1 MVVGPLTG
9 AEGGGDGVEI
19 DGGVPAPEFLV
30 ANPVASL
37 DLPGLLGPARLD
49 VAEPDPRRFQR
60 ESKHQ
65 GTPRSLNSLGNGSA
79 GRMRLT
85 RDHPNRRR

>member
-9 AEGGGDGVEI
+9 AEGGGDGVDI

-37 DLPGLLGPARLD
+37 HLPGLLGTARLD
-49 VAEPDPRRFQR
+49 VMEPDPRRSRR

-65 GTPRSLNSLGNGSA
+65 GAPCSLNSLVNGSA
-79 GRMRLT
+79 GRMGVT
-85 RDHPNRRR
+85 RDHPNRRG